1 MSAQQVALIEKIRE
15 MKQKKNLTY
24 QQIVDACVA
33 AGEPVCMNTVRKIMT
48 APMPEAE
55 KCLSVNVQAVA
66 RAVIGNAYD
75 PDTVPREDLDALQS
89 LLAAREEIDRE
100 RQQGI
105 LDRTAQI
112 ERMQHTIDEQQDEIK
127 RKSHTI
133 KIMILWA
140 AIVTVLLICVTAGLI
155 FYLIL
160 DIMHPDIGMIRR

>member
-1 MSAQQVALIEKIRE
+1 MSAPQIELLQKIRK
-15 MKQKKNLTY
+15 MKEAKALTY
-24 QQIVDACVA
+24 QQIVDACIS
-33 AGEPVCMNTVRKIMT
+33 AGEPICVNTVRKILT
-48 APMPEAE
+48 APLEEAVQ
-55 KCLSVNVQAVA
+55 CRPVNIQAVA

-89 LLAAREEIDRE
+89 LLAARDEIDRE

-140 AIVTVLLICVTAGLI
+140 AIVTVLLIGVTAGLLA
-155 FYLIL
+155 YLIW
-160 DIMHPDIGMIRR
+160 DYMHPGVGIMQ